1 MQTSLF
7 DYPLPESRIAQR
19 PMEPR
24 EQAKLLVLE
33 TKSGALEDRHIFDL
47 PSLLREG
54 DLLVFNDSKV
64 FKARLQAKTSS
75 EKEVEIFLLR
85 PHSVIPSEA
94 EESRPLEPD
103 PSASSDSARDDKPLW
118 IGLAKPAR
126 VISVGERLILA
137 GQASCVVTKK
147 DADGMLTF
155 DFGKTTDEVFT
166 LCDELGEVPSP
177 PYMEQV
183 TDLNTYQ
190 TVYAKETGS
199 VAAPTAGF
207 HFTEDLLKQLDQ
219 KGVRRAFVTLHVG
232 LGTFRPMKSE
242 TLDQHVMHEE
252 WAHVP
257 PETLQAIKETRARG
271 GRVIA
276 VGTTTVR
283 ALESGG
289 SGFTKL
295 FITPGYRFTMID
307 GLVTNF
313 HLPKSTL
320 IVLVSS
326 FVAHLHGGET
336 DGGRKT
342 VLNAYQHAIENNYR
356 FYSFGDA
363 MFIT

>member
-7 DYPLPESRIAQR
+7 DYHLPESRIAQR

-24 EQAKLLVLE
+24 EQAKLLVVE
-33 TKSGALEDRHIFDL
+33 AKSGALEDRHIFDL
-47 PSLLREG
+47 PSLLRPD
-54 DLLVFNDSKV
+54 DLLIFNDSKV
-64 FKARLQAKTSS
+64 FKARLRAKTPNG
-75 EKEVEIFLLR
+75 KDIEIFLLR
-85 PHSVIPSEA
+85 PEGETWLA
-94 EESRPLEPD
+94 
-103 PSASSDSARDDKPLW
+103 
-118 IGLAKPAR
+118 LAKPAR
-126 VISVGERLILA
+126 SLNVGDRLSL
-137 GQASCVVTKK
+137 SDPRYSLLVTRNSLLVTRKN
-147 DADGMLTF
+147 DDGTLTL
-155 DFGKTTDEVFT
+155 DFEKTTDEVFT

-177 PYMEQV
+177 PYVEQV

-207 HFTEDLLKQLDQ
+207 HFTEGLLKQLDQ

-242 TLDQHVMHEE
+242 MLDQHVMHEE
-252 WAHVP
+252 WAYVP
-257 PETLQAIKETRARG
+257 PETFLAIEETRARG

-295 FITPGYRFTMID
+295 FITPGYRFKMID
-307 GLVTNF
+307 GLITNF

-320 IVLVSS
+320 IVLVSA
-326 FVAHLHGGET
+326 FAAFRRGGNPDE
-336 DGGRKT
+336 GRKL
-342 VLNAYQHAIENNYR
+342 VLQAYQHAIENEYR

-363 MFIT
+363 MMVL